1 MLNPVQTPRPGWP
14 LADRMGSIARVA
26 AQDACKGIE
35 AFTGKWAKAPDR
47 WSVKA
52 CNQDWPQLAG
62 RAIMKK
68 KTISHQEIN
77 QAIKNFLTEGGLI
90 KKLPDQEVKRQEVI
104 GEDKYEIYEPLSNLP
119 IVN

>member
-1 MLNPVQTPRPGWP
+1 
-14 LADRMGSIARVA
+14 
-26 AQDACKGIE
+26 
-35 AFTGKWAKAPDR
+35 
-47 WSVKA
+47 
-52 CNQDWPQLAG
+52 
-62 RAIMKK
+62 MKK